1 MRNAHHNQPRE
12 VFGRASNSVNGIVPG
27 GTEHRL
33 LLALRGAGGMS
44 SDQIC
49 ARFGTHQSA
58 ALHRLK
64 DAGLVELPAIGH
76 KGRPIR
82 LTEKGQTLTNADGP
96 LNRRSTLI
104 TYCQL

>member
-1 MRNAHHNQPRE
+1 MSRAHHNQT
-12 VFGRASNSVNGIVPG
+12 RARTSRNSNTVAGIVPG

-44 SDQIC
+44 SDQVS
-49 ARFGTHQSA
+49 ARFGGHQSA

-76 KGRPIR
+76 KGRTIH
-82 LTEKGQTLTNADGP
+82 LTEKGQTLTSADGP
-96 LNRRSTLI
+96 LSRRSTLI